1 MKWMLSFQSE
11 WLKRKGSS
19 ASWLTLAG
27 GLFVPVLVLVAR
39 LVQYN
44 QTLLDGSSEGAWII
58 VFNRCWTY
66 MGTFLLPIGIVL
78 AASLIA
84 QIEYR
89 NQTWKQVFAS
99 PLSLN
104 HVFWSKFLVVL
115 VMLLMFFLY
124 FNLGISLAVLLPSV
138 VYPDVPF
145 PKDGIPFWEMCQRNG
160 LFLALSLPV
169 LGIQYGLSLH
179 IRNFM
184 VPIGFGFALFLA
196 SLIGMGTH
204 LGYLLPYCYTA
215 MEVVKH
221 DNQTDPTMN
230 TVFWALGYFGLAT
243 FLNYVAFQYRFGG
256 YRFFSRA
263 FLRLVASS
271 FLVLAVLAGL
281 VFGAWKMKNRD
292 AVLAKAIP
300 ESREARIQL
309 VENQVGVNRFVPE
322 KRPNPG
328 MEARMAV
335 FGIKGMSIAV
345 IHHYKIDWVKHYGMA
360 DAERKIPVTDETL
373 FEPGSISKSVHALGV
388 MKLVETGKLNLFQ
401 DVNTYLK
408 SWQFPYSEK
417 AKGKKITLAQLLSH
431 SAGLN
436 NSGFGFTAFKEGDPL
451 PTIPQILEGKFPAT
465 NEPLKSLFEP
475 GKKFQYSGGG
485 TMLSQLVL
493 MEQTQSDYANW
504 MKSHVLDALG
514 MKSSF
519 FTQPPP
525 LDKRKFLA
533 TGYTQMKKG
542 GVVAGRYPVMPQQAA
557 AGLWTNATDLAKM
570 VIQVQTGLL
579 GMKGSFLRK
588 ESSALMLTPFHDE
601 KAALGFFMETHLG
614 VPYFHHEAG
623 NPGFAGMFCGSMEDG
638 NGLVVLINSDQ
649 GEAIF
654 EEVKE
659 AVGQAYQWKGFEKKM
674 DPVVVKTID
683 VPDVEMARFA
693 GIYRLKNKVLEIK
706 KKDSD
711 WVTASGRKQWKMY
724 FTDRK
729 TFFNLE
735 AGSVKSFESNAS
747 GQITGI
753 RFTDEK
759 GKTQLAEKASEIQ
772 PPLSLMSLYAG
783 SYLET
788 DGSLNE
794 IRIQNNELWLFS
806 ENAPFPMKIHFLSP
820 TDFYLMEEEGLFSF
834 DRASDG
840 PCTGISML
848 ESGRRVSI
856 NSKIRGPSLKLSVHP

>member
-27 GLFVPVLVLVAR
+27 GLFVPVLVLLAR

-44 QTLLDGSSEGAWII
+44 QTLMDGSSEGAWLI
-58 VFNRCWTY
+58 VFNRCWLF
-66 MGTFLLPIGIVL
+66 MGVFLLPIGIVL

-89 NQTWKQVFAS
+89 NNTWKQVFAS
-99 PLSLN
+99 PLTLN
-104 HVFWSKFLVVL
+104 QIFWSKFLVVV

-124 FNLGISLAVLLPSV
+124 FNLGIGIAVLVPSV
-138 VYPDVPF
+138 VFPDVPF

-160 LFLALSLPV
+160 LFLVLCLPV

-184 VPIGFGFALFLA
+184 VPIGFGFALFLT
-196 SLIGMGTH
+196 SLIAMSWH
-204 LGYLLPYCYTA
+204 FGYLLPYCYTA
-215 MEVVKH
+215 MQVIKQ
-221 DNQTDPTMN
+221 DNQTDPMMN
-230 TVFWALGYFGLAT
+230 TVYWALGYFGLAT
-243 FLNYVAFQYRFGG
+243 FLNYVGFQYRFGG
-256 YRFFSRA
+256 YKFFSWA
-263 FLRLVASS
+263 FIRLVVAS
-271 FLVLAVLAGL
+271 FLVLVALAGL

-292 AVLAKAIP
+292 AVVAKAIP

-309 VENQVGVNRFVPE
+309 VENQVGVKRFVPE
-322 KRPNPG
+322 KSLHPG

-360 DAERKIPVTDETL
+360 DVERKTPVTDETL

-388 MKLVETGKLNLFQ
+388 MKLVETKKLDLFQ
-401 DVNTYLK
+401 DVNRYLK

-417 AKGKKITLAQLLSH
+417 AKGRKITLAHLLSH

-436 NSGFGFTAFKEGDPL
+436 NSGFGFTAFKDGDSL
-451 PTIPQILEGKFPAT
+451 PTIPQILEGKLPAT
-465 NEPLKSLFEP
+465 NEPVQSLFEP

-493 MEQTQSDYANW
+493 MDQTQAGYANW
-504 MKSHVLDALG
+504 MKANVLDPLG

-519 FTQPPP
+519 FSQPPP
-525 LDKRKFLA
+525 LEKRKFLA

-542 GVVAGRYPVMPQQAA
+542 GPVEGRYPVMPQQAA
-557 AGLWTNATDLAKM
+557 AGLWTNAMDLAKM
-570 VIQVQTGLL
+570 VIHVQTGML

-588 ESSALMLTPFHDE
+588 ETCGMMLTPFHDD
-601 KAALGFFMETHLG
+601 KAALGFFLESNLG

-654 EEVKE
+654 NEVKE
-659 AVGQAYQWKGFEKKM
+659 AVAQAYQWKGFEKMK
-674 DPVVVKTID
+674 DPVVMKTIAMSD
-683 VPDVEMARFA
+683 AEMTRFE
-693 GIYRLKNKVLEIK
+693 GLYRLKNRVVTIR

-711 WVTASGRKQWKMY
+711 WVTASGRNHWKMY
-724 FTDRK
+724 FTDPR

-735 AGSVKSFESNAS
+735 SRSVKSFESNPS
-747 GQITGI
+747 GEVTGL

-759 GKTQLAEKASEIQ
+759 GKSQLAEKAKEIE
-772 PPLSLMSLYAG
+772 PLPSHLQMFAG
-783 SYLET
+783 FYKET

-794 IRIQNNELWLFS
+794 LRIQNKELWLFS

-840 PCTGISML
+840 YCTGISLL
-848 ESGRRVSI
+848 ESGKRVTI
-856 NSKIRGPSLKLSVHP
+856 NSKVRDPSFKSAVQP